1 MNRSEFG
8 GVIFAAVQPH
18 RFAHFELRPAER
30 QLLIEGQVA
39 ALGARAFDVLLA
51 LVERRERVVSKSE
64 LFDLVW
70 PDTVVEENNLAVH
83 VRALRR
89 LLGPTAITTIPGR
102 GYRCTAPLRESAAAS
117 DSVSAGAAAAR
128 DVAPHLKT
136 NLPDALPAL
145 IGRDDDL
152 DALGALLARHRLV
165 TIVGAGGIGKTLLAQ
180 HALSQRRDGYAHGV
194 GWVELAAVADATQV
208 VGAIA
213 GALDVRPGSGGVR
226 GLAAAL
232 APLELML
239 ALDNAEHLVAEIAQ
253 VARTLLELAPGVRLL
268 VTSQAPLRLAQEHV
282 HRLGALAVPA
292 VGTLPP
298 GDALAFGAVALF
310 VERAR
315 AAGGVFALGAD
326 NCADVIDIVRR
337 LDGLPLAIELAA
349 ARVPLLGLQRL
360 RAALDERLRV
370 LTAGAR
376 DAPARQRTLR
386 AALEWSHTLLD
397 DSEQAVFRRLA
408 PVCGSASLE
417 LVRQLVTDERID
429 EWAAVD
435 ALGGLVDRSLVAV
448 GDSEPIRYRLLE
460 SPRALALERL
470 RAAGEEKPLVARHA
484 RVVAAVFE
492 RAYEDYF
499 SGRFRV
505 DVWRHAIEPD
515 LDNGRSAFAWAREHD
530 PRAAVAMMPGLL
542 LALLRALVPERQ
554 ALCDAI
560 DPLLDA
566 PDLPLLSRARAAVEA
581 GLVVTSN
588 RIPLG
593 IARGQRALALAR
605 DAGDRRLLCMAWA
618 VVAFGFAQSRD
629 QGSAAR
635 EALERLRDLCDLS
648 WPPQVMRRIQNCGGL
663 LLAAHGRFDEAFAA
677 LNWAVRLD
685 EQIDT
690 QEPVALN
697 NLAYVEL
704 MAGRYDD
711 ALRHG
716 AEVVARLRG
725 TRYADALSL
734 ALTHV
739 TQGWLEKGDTV
750 QARAAARAGWPPA
763 SRLMHQALWADHLA
777 WLAAAEGRPRAAAR
791 IAGYADAAYLGL
803 QDARFDSQ
811 RPYDEALRIAR
822 AALGEAEVRRLM
834 ADGRTLRDEHIEP
847 LSFAERDDEV

>member
-1 MNRSEFG
+1 VNPSG
-8 GVIFAAVQPH
+8 AIFAAVHPH
-18 RFAHFELRPAER
+18 RFVHFEVRPAER

-39 ALGARAFDVLLA
+39 AVGARAFDVLLA
-51 LVERRERVVSKSE
+51 LVERRDRVVSKSE

-89 LLGPTAITTIPGR
+89 LLGPAAITTLPGR
-102 GYRCTAPLRESAAAS
+102 GYRCTAPAHEAAAAA
-117 DSVSAGAAAAR
+117 DSVSAGTAAAP
-128 DVAPHLKT
+128 DAPPPLKT
-136 NLPDALPAL
+136 NLPDALRAL

-152 DALGALLARHRLV
+152 DTLDALLARHRLV

-180 HALSQRRDGYAHGV
+180 HALFQRRDRYAHGV
-194 GWVELAAVADATQV
+194 GWVELAAVTDSTQV

-213 GALDVRPGSGGVR
+213 GALDVRPGSADVR

-232 APLELML
+232 APLNLML
-239 ALDNAEHLVAEIAQ
+239 ALDNAEYLVDEIAH
-253 VARTLLELAPGVRLL
+253 VARTLLEHAPGVRLL

-292 VGTLPP
+292 DDTLPP
-298 GDALAFGAVALF
+298 ADALGYGAVALF

-315 AAGGVFALGAD
+315 AAGGVFALAAD
-326 NCADVIDIVRR
+326 NCAEVIDIVRR

-370 LTAGAR
+370 LTTGTR

-386 AALEWSHTLLD
+386 AALEWSHGLLD
-397 DSEQAVFRRLA
+397 ASEQVVFRRLA
-408 PVCGSASLE
+408 PICGSASLE
-417 LVRQLVTDERID
+417 LVRQLVIDERTD

-435 ALGGLVDRSLVAV
+435 GLGGLVDRSLVSV
-448 GDSEPIRYRLLE
+448 SESEPVRYRLLE

-470 RAAGEEKPLVARHA
+470 RSAGEDETLTARHA

-505 DVWRHAIEPD
+505 DVWRSAIEPD
-515 LDNGRSAFAWAREHD
+515 LDNGRSAFAWARAHD

-566 PDLPLLSRARAAVEA
+566 PGLPLLARARAAVEA
-581 GLVVTSN
+581 ALVVTSN

-593 IARGQRALALAR
+593 VVRCQRALALAR
-605 DAGDRRLLCMAWA
+605 GAGDRRLLCMAWA
-618 VVAFGFAQSRD
+618 VAAFGFAQTRD

-635 EALERLRDLCDLS
+635 EALQQLRDLCDPA

-697 NLAYVEL
+697 NLGYVEL
-704 MAGRYDD
+704 MAGRHDD

-739 TQGWLEKGDTV
+739 TQAWLEKGDPA
-750 QARAAARAGWPPA
+750 QARAAARAGWPQA
-763 SRLMHQALWADHLA
+763 CGLMHQALWADHLA

-803 QDARFDSQ
+803 NDARFDSQ

-822 AALGEAEVRRLM
+822 AALGEAEVQRLM
-834 ADGRTLRDEHIEP
+834 ADGEALRDEQIEP
-847 LSFAERDDEV
+847 LAFAEGDDR